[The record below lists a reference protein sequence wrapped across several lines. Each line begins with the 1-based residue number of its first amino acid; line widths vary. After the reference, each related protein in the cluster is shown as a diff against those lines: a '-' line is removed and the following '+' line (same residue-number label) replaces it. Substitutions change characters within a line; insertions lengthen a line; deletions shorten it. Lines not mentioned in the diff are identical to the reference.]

1 MRPKPL
7 HGICPTLFRA
17 IGILTFSVC
26 ASAQSQDTG
35 TKLDQLRQDY
45 QARRQLAVDTLNEAY
60 VAALDRLQ
68 SQLTKE
74 GDVDGALKVLERKTE
89 LVAKFSALAGESKPI
104 SDSLDSGSRPV
115 TKMAEEGNP
124 ESGGDEDDQGKSLF
138 DPVGTV
144 WMWSAPGVEFTFED
158 GGVGLAK
165 FPQLGTVDANHIWER
180 AGPRKFKVTR
190 PDIPDFHVLFEI
202 LSDGDTAVYSN
213 LGGSIFK
220 RMVSRIHNEQ

>member
-1 MRPKPL
+1 
-7 HGICPTLFRA
+7 
-17 IGILTFSVC
+17 
-26 ASAQSQDTG
+26 
-35 TKLDQLRQDY
+35 LRQDY
-45 QARRQLAVDTLNEAY
+45 QARRQLAVDKLNEAY

-74 GDVDGALKVLERKTE
+74 GDVDGALRVLERKTE
-89 LVAKFSALAGESKPI
+89 VVAKFSAIAGESEPI
-104 SDSLDSGSRPV
+104 LDSPDSGSNPV
-115 TKMAEEGNP
+115 TKMAAGEGNP
-124 ESGGDEDDQGKSLF
+124 ESGQDENDPGKSLF

-144 WMWSAPGVEFTFED
+144 WMWSAPGVEFTFEN

-165 FPQLGTVDANHIWER
+165 FPQLGTVDANHKWER

-190 PDIPDFHVLFEI
+190 PDIPDFHVLFEV